1 MKGEFLC
8 STLVSCWSI
17 NLSQWPPLSDKKVRL
32 DQSLRVAHN
41 ITLYDLNN
49 RENCKF
55 VYRLISK
62 KHLSL
67 LPINT
72 TEALFKISGM
82 TPFKPVLLIP
92 CKTEYCVFKTKV
104 DNWPYFL
111 LVCTAKGT
119 YVAALFHGQCA
130 KCKTIWYPSYNIANN
145 HDRRIFTDLSGV
157 DDVGYI

>member
-1 MKGEFLC
+1 MTTFVREKRTSREK
-8 STLVSCWSI
+8 STSH
-17 NLSQWPPLSDKKVRL
+17 
-32 DQSLRVAHN
+32 QSLRVAHN
-41 ITLYDLNN
+41 ITVYDLNN

-62 KHLSL
+62 IHLSL

-72 TEALFKISGM
+72 TVALFKTRGM

-104 DNWPYFL
+104 DNWPYFP
-111 LVCTAKGT
+111 LVCTAKGA

-157 DDVGYI
+157 DDRCMPNSIFKETFQ

>member
-1 MKGEFLC
+1 MVNLKPGNEMWKVNW
-8 STLVSCWSI
+8 STCHKRGTEKKIAYEKISRQESKPLPPEHMATA
-17 NLSQWPPLSDKKVRL
+17 LSTE
-32 DQSLRVAHN
+32 LRELMEN
-41 ITLYDLNN
+41 TCTL
-49 RENCKF
+49 
-55 VYRLISK
+55 
-62 KHLSL
+62 
-67 LPINT
+67 

-82 TPFKPVLLIP
+82 TPLKPVLLIP

-104 DNWPYFL
+104 DNWPYFP